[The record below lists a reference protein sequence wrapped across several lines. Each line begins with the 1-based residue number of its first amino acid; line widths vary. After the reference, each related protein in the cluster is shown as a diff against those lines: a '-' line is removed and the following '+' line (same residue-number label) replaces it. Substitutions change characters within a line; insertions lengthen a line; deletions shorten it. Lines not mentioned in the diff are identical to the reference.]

1 LFWQPARTGE
11 CRLSEQEVFMKR
23 IAFGLATGALGM
35 FLLAPCVKAQSWQDM
50 QNDQQ
55 AIENGHEQVQHDQQ
69 ELRNDLGN
77 GDYGAAAREQA
88 EINQRRAAVGERQQ
102 DLNNDIGNR
111 YYNNGDQDY
120 NRGYGWQHHDDD
132 DDE

>member
-1 LFWQPARTGE
+1 
-11 CRLSEQEVFMKR
+11 
-23 IAFGLATGALGM
+23 M